1 MWVIERA
8 AARWSIRLAK
18 RGMAHRGSGRLG
30 SELLELAGTL
40 DWMNITGPP
49 LKGLLREFSL
59 TADDLILVHD
69 DLDLDLG
76 RLRIKQAGGHGGHNG
91 IKSVIEAIGTPQFVR
106 IKIGIGRPAPRQDS
120 ADYVLQAFTREE
132 IEVLNPCLDRAVDAL
147 ECLIHRGVA
156 VAMNEFN
163 VREKE
168 KTKKKGSQADRC
180 SRNARPRKA
189 LVGRA
194 APRVNLVSLSRQV
207 EGEKTMGLCCGMIGL
222 PNVGKTTV
230 FNALTGSG
238 ALAANYP
245 FATVDPNTGIALV
258 PDPRLGVLTDLFK
271 SKKTTY
277 STLEVRD
284 IAGLVE
290 GASKGEGLGNQFL
303 GHIREVDAL
312 LHVVRC
318 FQGTDVVHVS
328 GGVNPLRDIGVIE
341 TELLLADLD
350 TLDRRKQKTEKKVRA
365 GDKKAA
371 FELAF
376 IDKLIG
382 LLDKGEWLG
391 NLTYTP
397 EERVVLDECQLL
409 AAKPVL
415 FVANVSEQAG
425 ADEAMVKAVREFAE
439 KRGARVVTICGQLEA
454 ELSTLPENPNEPTS

>member
-1 MWVIERA
+1 
-8 AARWSIRLAK
+8 
-18 RGMAHRGSGRLG
+18 
-30 SELLELAGTL
+30 
-40 DWMNITGPP
+40 
-49 LKGLLREFSL
+49 
-59 TADDLILVHD
+59 
-69 DLDLDLG
+69 
-76 RLRIKQAGGHGGHNG
+76 
-91 IKSVIEAIGTPQFVR
+91 
-106 IKIGIGRPAPRQDS
+106 
-120 ADYVLQAFTREE
+120 
-132 IEVLNPCLDRAVDAL
+132 
-147 ECLIHRGVA
+147 
-156 VAMNEFN
+156 
-163 VREKE
+163 
-168 KTKKKGSQADRC
+168 
-180 SRNARPRKA
+180 
-189 LVGRA
+189 
-194 APRVNLVSLSRQV
+194 
-207 EGEKTMGLCCGMIGL
+207 MIGL

-230 FNALTGSG
+230 FNALTGGG

-258 PDPRLGVLTDLFK
+258 PDPRLIKLTEIFT

-328 GGVNPLRDIGVIE
+328 GGIDPLRDIGVIE
-341 TELLLADLD
+341 TELMLSDLE

-371 FELAF
+371 FEVEFLA
-376 IDKLIG
+376 KLIG

-391 NLTYTP
+391 NREYTL
-397 EERVVLDECQLL
+397 EERVILNECQLL

-415 FVANVSEQAG
+415 FVANVSEG
-425 ADEAMVKAVREFAE
+425 KNADDTMVQMVRGFAA

-454 ELSTLPENPNEPTS
+454 ELSSLPESERADFLSEMGLTESGLVRLTSEAYTLLDLITFFTAGEIESRAWPIPKGTKAPQAAGKIHSDMERGFIRAEVYHYDDLLTCGSEAKVKEKGLFRLEGKDYVIKEADIVYFRFNV

>member
-1 MWVIERA
+1 
-8 AARWSIRLAK
+8 
-18 RGMAHRGSGRLG
+18 
-30 SELLELAGTL
+30 
-40 DWMNITGPP
+40 
-49 LKGLLREFSL
+49 
-59 TADDLILVHD
+59 
-69 DLDLDLG
+69 
-76 RLRIKQAGGHGGHNG
+76 
-91 IKSVIEAIGTPQFVR
+91 
-106 IKIGIGRPAPRQDS
+106 
-120 ADYVLQAFTREE
+120 
-132 IEVLNPCLDRAVDAL
+132 
-147 ECLIHRGVA
+147 
-156 VAMNEFN
+156 
-163 VREKE
+163 
-168 KTKKKGSQADRC
+168 
-180 SRNARPRKA
+180 
-189 LVGRA
+189 
-194 APRVNLVSLSRQV
+194 
-207 EGEKTMGLCCGMIGL
+207 MGLCCGMIGL

-328 GGVNPLRDIGVIE
+328 GAVNPLRDIGIIE

-376 IDKLIG
+376 IDKLSG

-391 NLTYTP
+391 NLTYSP

-425 ADEAMVKAVREFAE
+425 ADEAMVKAVREFAD
-439 KRGARVVTICGQLEA
+439 KRGARVAPSWTPICRGFHLLLKGGPIGLQLRASNEGLRRPRVARAKETNGLPFLSYTGRGASTLGLLGDRTRALELHIEPEVHDVGFFDDVIFAFEA
-454 ELSTLPENPNEPTS
+454 EQSLLLHLRF

>member
-1 MWVIERA
+1 
-8 AARWSIRLAK
+8 
-18 RGMAHRGSGRLG
+18 
-30 SELLELAGTL
+30 
-40 DWMNITGPP
+40 
-49 LKGLLREFSL
+49 
-59 TADDLILVHD
+59 
-69 DLDLDLG
+69 
-76 RLRIKQAGGHGGHNG
+76 
-91 IKSVIEAIGTPQFVR
+91 
-106 IKIGIGRPAPRQDS
+106 
-120 ADYVLQAFTREE
+120 
-132 IEVLNPCLDRAVDAL
+132 
-147 ECLIHRGVA
+147 
-156 VAMNEFN
+156 
-163 VREKE
+163 
-168 KTKKKGSQADRC
+168 
-180 SRNARPRKA
+180 
-189 LVGRA
+189 
-194 APRVNLVSLSRQV
+194 
-207 EGEKTMGLCCGMIGL
+207 MGLCCGMIGL

-230 FNALTGSG
+230 FNALTGGG

-258 PDPRLGVLTDLFK
+258 PDPRLIKLTEIFT

-328 GGVNPLRDIGVIE
+328 GGIDPLRDIGVIE
-341 TELLLADLD
+341 TELMLSDLE

-371 FELAF
+371 FEVEFLA
-376 IDKLIG
+376 KLIG

-391 NLTYTP
+391 NREYTL
-397 EERVVLDECQLL
+397 EERVILNECQLL

-415 FVANVSEQAG
+415 FVANVSEG
-425 ADEAMVKAVREFAE
+425 KNADDTMVQMVRGFAA

-454 ELSTLPENPNEPTS
+454 ELSSLPESERADFLSEMGLTESGLVRLTSEAYTLLDLITFFTAGEIESRAWPIPKGTKAPQAAGKIHSDMERGFIRAEVYHYDDLLTCGSEAKVKEKGLFRLEGKDYVIKEADIVYFRFNV

>member
-1 MWVIERA
+1 
-8 AARWSIRLAK
+8 
-18 RGMAHRGSGRLG
+18 
-30 SELLELAGTL
+30 
-40 DWMNITGPP
+40 
-49 LKGLLREFSL
+49 
-59 TADDLILVHD
+59 
-69 DLDLDLG
+69 
-76 RLRIKQAGGHGGHNG
+76 
-91 IKSVIEAIGTPQFVR
+91 
-106 IKIGIGRPAPRQDS
+106 
-120 ADYVLQAFTREE
+120 
-132 IEVLNPCLDRAVDAL
+132 
-147 ECLIHRGVA
+147 
-156 VAMNEFN
+156 
-163 VREKE
+163 
-168 KTKKKGSQADRC
+168 
-180 SRNARPRKA
+180 
-189 LVGRA
+189 
-194 APRVNLVSLSRQV
+194 
-207 EGEKTMGLCCGMIGL
+207 MIGL

-230 FNALTGSG
+230 FNALTGGG

-258 PDPRLGVLTDLFK
+258 PDPRLVTLTDMFK

-328 GGVNPLRDIGVIE
+328 GNVNPLRDIGVIE
-341 TELLLADLD
+341 TELMLSDLE

-371 FELAF
+371 SELDF
-376 IDKLIG
+376 IARLIG

-391 NLTYTP
+391 NLSYTP
-397 EERVVLDECQLL
+397 DERVILDECQLL

-415 FVANVSEQAG
+415 FVANVSEG
-425 ADEAMVKAVREFAE
+425 KNADEAMVQTVRDFAG

-454 ELSTLPENPNEPTS
+454 ELSSLPDAERADFLEELGLTESGLVRLTREAYVLLNLITFFTAGEIESRAWPIPRGTRAPQAAGKIHSDMERGFIRAEVYHYDDLLACGSEAKVKEKGLFRLEGKDYVVKEADIVYFRFNV